1 MKSFFTGLLVLV
13 FCISLKAQDQHF
25 TQVYNAPLALN
36 PALTGSYAGTYRF
49 SGIYRDQ
56 WRRTLDDPYVTFAG
70 MLDVRFPLEVYNG
83 KYNDAVAIGLMFY
96 NDKVPGVDFN
106 TNQIALSA
114 AYHKALDLNNTQ
126 YISLGIQGGIN
137 QRNINYEDLTF
148 DDEYNG
154 TTGFFNPTREILPG
168 NNFSFDDWAIGLN
181 YAFIPG
187 RRTSFY
193 AGLSLHHIFE
203 PQVSFFPTD
212 TDIMYEG
219 NTLFR
224 KFGAQ
229 VSASIPLS
237 DKYSIQPRLVGSL
250 QGPHFQAVTGSN
262 VRIALSEYDYSALHI
277 GGWVRPVRNFDDSFS
292 LDAAIIMLGIEYRNI
307 LFGLSYDA
315 TLVDLQT
322 TRRGQGAFEFSV
334 SYSSNTQNESLLCPK
349 F

>member
-1 MKSFFTGLLVLV
+1 MKRLFTGLLIFT
-13 FCISLKAQDQHF
+13 FCSFLSAQDQHF
-25 TQVYNAPLALN
+25 TQLFSAPLTLN
-36 PALTGSYAGTYRF
+36 PALTGSYNGTYRF
-49 SGIYRDQ
+49 SSIYRDQ

-70 MLDVRFPLEVYNG
+70 MLDVRFPIELYTG
-83 KYNDAVAIGLMFY
+83 KYKDAVAIGLMFY

-106 TNQIALSA
+106 TNQIALSG

-126 YISLGIQGGIN
+126 YISIGFQAGIN

-154 TTGFFNPTREILPG
+154 TTGFFNSTNEELPS
-168 NNFSFDDWAIGLN
+168 NNFAFDDYAVGIN
-181 YAFIPG
+181 YAFTPK

-193 AGLSLHHIFE
+193 VGLSMHHIFE

-219 NTLFR
+219 NTLFA
-224 KFGAQ
+224 KYGLQ
-229 VSASIPLS
+229 LSGSIPLN
-237 DKYSIQPRLVGSL
+237 DKYSVQPRLIATV
-250 QGPHFQAVTGSN
+250 QGPHMQAITGSN

-277 GGWVRPVRNFDDSFS
+277 GGWVRPVGNFDDSFS
-292 LDAAIIMLGIEYRNI
+292 LDAAIVMVGIEYRNI

-315 TLVDLQT
+315 TLVALQNSN
-322 TRRGQGAFEFSV
+322 RGQGAFEFSV
-334 SYSSNTQNESLLCPK
+334 SYSSDTQNESLLCPK